1 MLKVSLYALGISC
14 IVAGLLSSEIGDERI
29 YATLN
34 TGEID
39 LPQLRRAFLRV
50 KKTESVNVC
59 GEAALGYVCVE
70 SANVEMSGSSVL
82 FLNREN
88 HSYIMTAEH
97 VCAQSEQSDM
107 DIFLNNEQ
115 EKSVMLQILGMTR
128 IVSIT
133 RNVSYNLMNVYGRTA
148 ENVQIVGVNQIDD
161 LCILRSD
168 RVEGIVPVTLSA
180 RSPGLGDE
188 VWNIAAPYG
197 IFDFN
202 MVPMLRGVWCG
213 RNPAGGTFICD
224 LPASPGSSGS
234 PVFNENG
241 HLVSIIHSTHVQF
254 HAASFGANIHQI
266 RQLISDSIQ

>member
-14 IVAGLLSSEIGDERI
+14 IVAGLLSSEIGEERI

-34 TGEID
+34 TGEIN
-39 LPQLRRAFLRV
+39 LPQLRRAFLRI
-50 KKTESVNVC
+50 KKNESVNVC
-59 GEAALGYVCVE
+59 GEGALGYVCVD
-70 SANVEMSGSSVL
+70 SADVEMTGSSVL
-82 FLNREN
+82 FLNTEEY
-88 HSYIMTAEH
+88 SYIMTAEH
-97 VCAQSEQSDM
+97 VCSQSTQSNM
-107 DIFLNNEQ
+107 DIFLNHDQ
-115 EKSVMLQILGMTR
+115 SKDVMLQIAGMTR
-128 IVSIT
+128 IISIT
-133 RNVSYNLMNVYGRTA
+133 RNISYEIKNVYGRSA
-148 ENVQIVGVNQIDD
+148 SNIEIIGVNVQDD

-168 RVEGIVPVTLSA
+168 LIEGIIPVTLSA

-241 HLVSIIHSTHVQF
+241 HLVSIIHSTHIQF

-266 RQLISDSIQ
+266 RQLISESIQ